1 MATQNHSVELP
12 SADFKPMRSWQEIA
26 EEASKEFDGARL
38 MQLTDELLAA
48 LCRDLD

>member
-1 MATQNHSVELP
+1 MATQNHVSELSP
-12 SADFKPMRSWQEIA
+12 SNLEPLRSWQEIA

-48 LCRDLD
+48 LCRDMD